1 MLNKAYQAGV
11 DAALA
16 KFAASG
22 ISLPRK
28 AAEPKNATPPTEPKN
43 GVGWSEQTKA
53 PEPSTRRAS

>member
-11 DAALA
+11 DEALA

-22 ISLPRK
+22 IAVPRK
-28 AAEPKNATPPTEPKN
+28 AAEPKNVTPPTEPKN

-53 PEPSTRRAS
+53 PEKLRR